1 MLSAMLVF
9 YLALPARQLW
19 KSRKNNAPSTEPR
32 SKKYRRSL
40 AGIAGAVILSSLAYG
55 LAHGYQGPKQLAAS
69 IASAFVFTIG
79 FALTQSL

>member
-1 MLSAMLVF
+1 MPRTGTELWQFMLMTFVLGAGWELLYRGFLLLV
-9 YLALPARQLW
+9 LAPM
-19 KSRKNNAPSTEPR
+19 
-32 SKKYRRSL
+32 